1 MKLTPLNE
9 PDEVLLLHDEL
20 NFLNMKHGIP
30 MDELQGLDV
39 DIPLDPLP
47 LVLAE
52 FDFEL
57 NILRSYF
64 MDHGRVV
71 EFNQD
76 EIVSLFESVSHQLP
90 HEKVQLQL
98 ILIVP
103 KDDLLGDEHLNRKY
117 HRILLQLEDVEVILV
132 LLEETLLR

>member
-39 DIPLDPLP
+39 DIPFDPLP

-117 HRILLQLEDVEVILV
+117 H
-132 LLEETLLR
+132 